1 LAFLSLEIF
10 GDEIMIK
17 QIKFVTAAAI
27 MALAVPIVG
36 HAKGAA
42 AAEAADATASTQPAD
57 AGAAGGM
64 NNKFLDILAKIF
76 GGEDKGPPIAPAQL
90 IKAEK
95 IVGKLMPDGT
105 LGKMMGGMIQ
115 RIALPIIEMMPDMS
129 NYEIMN
135 KSGVDESAVENLDE
149 KQRKEITALFDPTRK
164 GRGQLMMDTMMP
176 LFTKTMNIMEVP
188 MRTGLSRAYARKFS
202 AEQLTQINGFFAT
215 PTGSVYASESYALQ
229 ADPEVMRAMFQ
240 AFPVMIEQFKAS
252 GPDLDKAMAKLPK
265 ERGLADLND
274 AEMTK
279 LAGLLGVPVATLE
292 EQRDVGSAVDAAA
305 EATDAAA
312 AAAEVAGS
320 FANETGEEPWYN
332 KENWAKA
339 TKKKVEAL
347 DSAYN
352 KASEKSSA
360 SYAAWED
367 AFNKAVADTRE
378 TYMARGW
385 KAEPIAE

>member
-1 LAFLSLEIF
+1 
-10 GDEIMIK
+10 MIK
-17 QIKFVTAAAI
+17 HIKFVTAAAI
-27 MALAVPIVG
+27 MALAVSSAV
-36 HAKGAA
+36 HAKSAVAADESAITASADTGAA
-42 AAEAADATASTQPAD
+42 A
-57 AGAAGGM
+57 GM
-64 NNKFLDILAKIF
+64 NNKFLDILTKIF

-90 IKAEK
+90 TKAEK
-95 IVGKLMPDGT
+95 VVGKLMPDGT

-164 GRGQLMMDTMMP
+164 GRGQMMMDTMMP

-188 MRTGLSRAYARKFS
+188 MRKGLSRAYARKFS

-229 ADPEVMRAMFQ
+229 ADPEVMRAIFQ
-240 AFPVMIEQFKAS
+240 AFPMMIEQFKAS

-305 EATDAAA
+305 GDAAA
-312 AAAEVAGS
+312 VAAEAAAAGS
-320 FANETGEEPWYN
+320 FANETGEEPWYD
-332 KENWAKA
+332 KENWTKA

-352 KASEKSSA
+352 KASEKSSV
-360 SYAAWED
+360 SYATWEA
-367 AFNKAVADTRE
+367 AFNKAVADTRQR
-378 TYMARGW
+378 YLAQGW
-385 KAEPIAE
+385 KAEPKAE